1 MPVWAVR
8 SLSFAV
14 WPRATVDK
22 DACGL
27 GPTTACFALPRRYS
41 AQLAAVCRSRL
52 VHMAASLRVGACRA
66 HGGTQG
72 GWAGLRQANAWNSGM
87 RVSIQGLMLCLVL
100 LPRAADASCAAAT
113 LPPAGSSGAA
123 HHARHGALRLLLQT
137 TVCVLSSRLDVKFAA
152 PAWPRGW
159 QAAKGVL
166 RTCTS
171 PVVRVPGLQ
180 VISHV

>member
-1 MPVWAVR
+1 M
-8 SLSFAV
+8 
-14 WPRATVDK
+14 
-22 DACGL
+22 
-27 GPTTACFALPRRYS
+27 
-41 AQLAAVCRSRL
+41 
-52 VHMAASLRVGACRA
+52 
-66 HGGTQG
+66 
-72 GWAGLRQANAWNSGM
+72 RQANAWNSGV
-87 RVSIQGLMLCLVL
+87 RVSMLGLMLCLVL

-113 LPPAGSSGAA
+113 SPPAGSSGAA

-137 TVCVLSSRLDVKFAA
+137 ACVLLSRLAVKFAA